1 MALPFNFFQRQQ
13 QPAAA
18 PAYNP
23 FQALVQRQAQRQAAQ
38 SASFAER
45 QAAQQAAFAQQA
57 KGFGAGAPQQRSP
70 ISTMPVIGQT
80 PMPQPGLQPSSV
92 PSMAELR
99 DRSIQELRQQ
109 QMPMPQRQMPINQGQ
124 NDLQLEMMLKQQ
136 QGLGQPP
143 SLSSMAEQAQ
153 MEAARARMLAAVQGP
168 QALQPQMPQQQSPGM
183 AIQFDQLRQQ
193 LTSNPYVQ
201 QQSQLQQQMDA
212 LQQNAFSAAGINPAG
227 IFSPEDRVR
236 AAAVMQQLQSS
247 PQLQAL
253 QQQQQ
258 QLSQQMRND
267 PSFMSMNQQYE
278 QLGQQLNQAEALRQ
292 QQFQTSTVMGP
303 QDFLAQ
309 KQIAQPLSASTMAE
323 QASLQAARAR
333 MLGGGQGL
341 VPQPQGP
348 QALQPT
354 QSAMLGNMAQNFPG
368 TLGQA
373 PAQGGLGNFMPQR
386 PDLLAMTQQAQRA
399 SQPMIQQAQ
408 LMGAQQAQPQVM
420 GLRQGFNMAG
430 PQAMQ
435 TLGGAPRQAS
445 QPPRLGGI

>member
-1 MALPFNFFQRQQ
+1 MALFYNFLNSLRQQ

-23 FQALVQRQAQRQAAQ
+23 FQNLVQRQAQ
-38 SASFAER
+38 R

-57 KGFGAGAPQQRSP
+57 KGFGAGAPQQRPP

-80 PMPQPGLQPSSV
+80 PMPDINAQPPAQSAYQQGIPMRILQGQQLGLQP
-92 PSMAELR
+92 
-99 DRSIQELRQQ
+99 
-109 QMPMPQRQMPINQGQ
+109 MPQPG
-124 NDLQLEMMLKQQ
+124 
-136 QGLGQPP
+136 
-143 SLSSMAEQAQ
+143 
-153 MEAARARMLAAVQGP
+153 
-168 QALQPQMPQQQSPGM
+168 LQPQMPQQQSPGM

-193 LTSNPYVQ
+193 LTNNPYVQ

-368 TLGQA
+368 TLGLA
-373 PAQGGLGNFMPQR
+373 PAQGGLGNFMPQQA
-386 PDLLAMTQQAQRA
+386 PMGAPQQNIFGSYGPALGTTPPGSVQPIGVQQQAQ
-399 SQPMIQQAQ
+399 QKPMGMPTAPT
-408 LMGAQQAQPQVM
+408 MN
-420 GLRQGFNMAG
+420 F
-430 PQAMQ
+430 
-435 TLGGAPRQAS
+435 GAPQQAS
-445 QPPRLGGI
+445 QPQRLGGI